1 MDTRDETVTGGRM
14 VTRQLA
20 AWVAGLRYE
29 DLPEP
34 VVAEAG
40 RAFADFLG
48 ESLFVGAT
56 KPWGQAIAA
65 FCAEEG
71 GGQPQ
76 ATIIATGKRT
86 LASRAALANG
96 TMALG
101 FEYADFGG
109 GGRPYPFAVTAPL
122 ALAEARGRSGRDLAL
137 GIVIGYEVMARV
149 RAATHRRDQ
158 PLSGFYLPALYG
170 TFGATAGAARVLGLS
185 AANTNYALGLAAAF
199 TGGTFQGHEEGA
211 WQRSLNG
218 GMAGERGV
226 TAAQLGERGFKA
238 TEMGLEGVQG
248 FSAMYWDGHLDS
260 GALLDDLGASFAI
273 SRRWVKPYPMNLTL
287 HAPVEALLKIVHDN
301 GLEHTDI
308 AEIDAAWQRVEPFLA
323 KHSVSTVVAAQASLP
338 FALAVAAVHGRV
350 TVDEFAEETVADPV
364 VQEMVTRTVVHQDE
378 ELFRQVTNSMPG
390 RVTVRTK
397 DGRELTDEVLYPKGN
412 PANPLTEDEFAAKF
426 MNMAVRVL
434 GHDEANELY
443 QRARQLERV
452 DNVAELA
459 PLFSPRSSPPA

>member
-1 MDTRDETVTGGRM
+1 VDARDETVTGGRM
-14 VTRQLA
+14 VTRELA
-20 AWVAGLRYE
+20 EWVAGLRFE

-40 RAFADFLG
+40 RAFADYLG
-48 ESLFVGAT
+48 ESLFVGGT
-56 KPWGQAIAA
+56 KPWGQAIAE
-65 FCAEEG
+65 FSAEEG

-76 ATIIATGKRT
+76 ATIIATGRKT

-109 GGRPYPFAVTAPL
+109 GGRPYPFAMTAPL
-122 ALAEARGRSGRDLAL
+122 ALAEARGRPGRDLVV
-137 GIVIGYEVMARV
+137 GIVIGYEVMARLM
-149 RAATHRRDQ
+149 AATHRQGQ
-158 PLSGFYLPALYG
+158 PLSGFYVPALYG
-170 TFGATAGAARVLGLS
+170 TFGAAAGAARVLGLS
-185 AANTNYALGLAAAF
+185 AHHTNYALGLAAAF

-218 GMAGERGV
+218 GMAGERAV
-226 TAAQLGERGFKA
+226 TAAQLAERGFKA

-248 FSAMYWDGHLDS
+248 FAAMYWDGHLDP

-287 HAPVEALLKIVHDN
+287 HAPVEALLKILRDN
-301 GLEHTDI
+301 DLDHTDI
-308 AEIDAAWQRVEPFLA
+308 VEIDAAWQRVEPFLA
-323 KHSVSTVVAAQASLP
+323 KHKVSTVVSAQASLP
-338 FALAVAAVHGRV
+338 FALAVASVHGRI
-350 TVDEFAEETVADPV
+350 TVDQFTDETVADPV

-378 ELFRQVTNSMPG
+378 ELFRKVTNSMPG

-412 PANPLTEDEFAAKF
+412 PSNPLTEEEFEAKF
-426 MNMAVRVL
+426 MNMAARVL
-434 GHDEANELY
+434 GRDQASELY
-443 QRARQLERV
+443 GRARELEC
-452 DNVAELA
+452 VADVAGVA
-459 PLFSPRSSPPA
+459 PLFSRRSA

>member
-1 MDTRDETVTGGRM
+1 VDTRDETVTGGRM
-14 VTRQLA
+14 VTRELA
-20 AWVAGLRYE
+20 TWVAGLRYE

-34 VVAEAG
+34 VIEEAG

-48 ESLFVGAT
+48 ESLFVGGT
-56 KPWGQAIAA
+56 KPWGQAIAE
-65 FCAEEG
+65 FCADEG

-76 ATIIATGKRT
+76 ATIIATGRKT

-109 GGRPYPFAVTAPL
+109 GGRPYPFSVTAPL
-122 ALAEARGRSGRDLAL
+122 ALAEAHGKSGRELVL

-149 RAATHRRDQ
+149 MAATHRPGQ
-158 PLSGFYLPALYG
+158 PQSGFYLPALYG
-170 TFGATAGAARVLGLS
+170 TFGAAAGAARVLGLS
-185 AANTNYALGLAAAF
+185 ADHTNYALGLAAAF

-226 TAAQLGERGFKA
+226 TAALLAERGFKA

-248 FSAMYWDGHLDS
+248 FAAMYWDGHLDAD
-260 GALLDDLGASFAI
+260 ALLDDLGASFAI

-301 GLEHTDI
+301 NLEHDDI
-308 AEIDAAWQRVEPFLA
+308 VEIDAAWQRVEPFLA

-338 FALAVAAVHGRV
+338 FALAVAAVHRRI
-350 TVDEFAEETVADPV
+350 TVDEFTEETVADPV
-364 VQEMVTRTVVHQDE
+364 VQDMVTRTVVHQDDD
-378 ELFRQVTNSMPG
+378 LFQQVTNSMPG

-397 DGRELTDEVLYPKGN
+397 DGRELTDEVLYPRGN
-412 PANPLTEDEFAAKF
+412 PANPLTEDEFEAKF
-426 MNMAVRVL
+426 MNMAARVL
-434 GHDEANELY
+434 GHDQANELY
-443 QRARQLERV
+443 QRARRLEHIG
-452 DNVAELA
+452 DVAELA
-459 PLFSPRSSPPA
+459 PLFSPTT

>member
-1 MDTRDETVTGGRM
+1 M
-14 VTRQLA
+14 VTRELA
-20 AWVAGLRYE
+20 TWIAGLRYE
-29 DLPEP
+29 DLPEA
-34 VVAEAG
+34 VVEEAG

-48 ESLFVGAT
+48 ESLFVGGT

-76 ATIIATGKRT
+76 ATIIATGKKT

-109 GGRPYPFAVTAPL
+109 GGRPYPFSVTAPL
-122 ALAEARGRSGRDLAL
+122 ALAEARGKSGQDLVL

-149 RAATHRRDQ
+149 MAATHRPGPGQ
-158 PLSGFYLPALYG
+158 PLSGFYVPALNG
-170 TFGATAGAARVLGLS
+170 TFGGAAGAARVLGLS
-185 AANTNYALGLAAAF
+185 ADHTNYALGLAAAF

-218 GMAGERGV
+218 GMAGERAV
-226 TAAQLGERGFKA
+226 TAAQLAERGFKA

-248 FSAMYWDGHLDS
+248 FAAMYWDGHLDAD
-260 GALLDDLGASFAI
+260 ALLDDLGASFAI

-301 GLEHTDI
+301 DLAHDDI
-308 AEIDAAWQRVEPFLA
+308 VEIDAAWQRVEPFLA

-338 FALAVAAVHGRV
+338 FALAVAAVHGRI
-350 TVDEFAEETVADPV
+350 TVDEFTDETVADPV
-364 VQEMVTRTVVHQDE
+364 VQEMVTRTVVHQDD
-378 ELFRQVTNSMPG
+378 ELFQKVTNSMPG
-390 RVTVRTK
+390 RVTVRTN

-412 PANPLTEDEFAAKF
+412 PANPLTEDEFEAKF
-426 MNMAVRVL
+426 TNMAARVL
-434 GHDEANELY
+434 GPDQANELY
-443 QRARQLERV
+443 RRARRLEQIG
-452 DNVAELA
+452 NVADLA
-459 PLFSPRSSPPA
+459 PLFSPTSQEA

>member
-1 MDTRDETVTGGRM
+1 M
-14 VTRQLA
+14 VTRELA

-29 DLPEP
+29 ELPES

-40 RAFADFLG
+40 RAFADYLG
-48 ESLFVGAT
+48 ESLFVGGT
-56 KPWGQAIAA
+56 KPWGQAIAE
-65 FCAEEG
+65 FSAEEG

-76 ATIIATGKRT
+76 ATIIATGKKT

-122 ALAEARGRSGRDLAL
+122 ALAEARGKPGRDLVL

-149 RAATHRRDQ
+149 MAATYRVGE
-158 PLSGFYLPALYG
+158 PPSAFYVPALNG
-170 TFGATAGAARVLGLS
+170 TFGGTAGAARVLGLS
-185 AANTNYALGLAAAF
+185 ATNTNYALGLAAAF

-218 GMAGERGV
+218 GMAGERAV
-226 TAAQLGERGFKA
+226 TAALLAERAFKA

-248 FSAMYWDGHLDS
+248 FAAMYWDNHLDPA
-260 GALLDDLGASFAI
+260 ALLDDLGASFAI

-287 HAPVEALLKIVHDN
+287 HAPVEALLKIVRDN
-301 GLEHTDI
+301 GLDHTDI
-308 AEIDAAWQRVEPFLA
+308 VEIDAAWQRVEPFLA

-350 TVDEFAEETVADPV
+350 TVDEFTDDTVADPV

-412 PANPLTEDEFAAKF
+412 PANPLTEDEFEAKF
-426 MNMAVRVL
+426 MNMAARVL
-434 GHDEANELY
+434 GRDQANELY
-443 QRARQLERV
+443 QRARQLERIG
-452 DNVAELA
+452 NVADVA
-459 PLFSPRSSPPA
+459 PLFSPRSSPTS